1 MRLYFFSL
9 PLLFS
14 QDFLYRTAKRYPFR
28 RPVFYFSGNTG
39 ADGATDGGDCG
50 TDSALRGLHG
60 RVKKGAKSPMEPD
73 REAGTF
79 WTEISASLLSFC
91 RKAESPWLWHSS
103 RSLSQAGPAG
113 EGWSAGAS
121 GAGHSPG
128 EKRKAGRGGTDG
140 TGAHLPDCGSD
151 GRKQTT
157 RHNMGVWFL
166 RGYVKYR
173 LPSYM
178 RPSWARPLRQKEKG
192 KEGSG
197 GICPGRCRYRECCRI
212 KIRPG
217 NIFPGR
223 RYVEARFPRVR
234 PGRRRRIARRRKRHE
249 GDLSGRE

>member
-1 MRLYFFSL
+1 MKKNSFYKTGYYGASFDSAI
-9 PLLFS
+9 
-14 QDFLYRTAKRYPFR
+14 AKRYPFR

-60 RVKKGAKSPMEPD
+60 RVKKGAKAPIESD

-157 RHNMGVWFL
+157 RRNMGVWFL
-166 RGYVKYR
+166 RGYVKYGAVIHAAVVGAAIAAEGEGKGR
-173 LPSYM
+173 LGRHLP
-178 RPSWARPLRQKEKG
+178 G
-192 KEGSG
+192 KMPV
-197 GICPGRCRYRECCRI
+197 PGVLPDKNPTGEY
-212 KIRPG
+212 
-217 NIFPGR
+217 
-223 RYVEARFPRVR
+223 FPR
-234 PGRRRRIARRRKRHE
+234 PEIC
-249 GDLSGRE
+249 